1 MNSKFKRNP
10 KSANKQEGLKMQI
23 NEAES
28 YGWVVNDYQAREAYD
43 FACEYFGEEDLN
55 AQIVGTLSD
64 EELASS
70 LAFLFRMNDFR
81 EWEESLEGNEDGDED
96 DFDESCK
103 RTNKK
108 VVKESKEN
116 NLNINVNTI
125 ARQVNAAIKEAVTY
139 INSGDAYPTWHWIL
153 TSDDEYNYEI
163 VLGFNSGFEPNDNEF
178 IDSDGNGLCLKWA
191 RIKKNSAMNEYDI
204 DYEMPY
210 DEVTGDVWYSE
221 IFVNSFDETDTVKWL
236 IKDFTGYADQ
246 YLSND

>member
-1 MNSKFKRNP
+1 MNNKFKRNG

-43 FACEYFGEEDLN
+43 FACDYFGEEDLN

-81 EWEESLEGNEDGDED
+81 EWEESQEED
-96 DFDESCK
+96 DDIDESYK
-103 RTNKK
+103 RTM
-108 VVKESKEN
+108 KESENFLKESDM
-116 NLNINVNTI
+116 NINVNKL
-125 ARQVNAAIKEAVTY
+125 AKQVNEAIKEAATY
-139 INSGDAYPTWHWIL
+139 INADSNYPTWHWFL
-153 TSDDEYNYEI
+153 TSDDEYDYEL
-163 VLGFNSGFEPNDNEF
+163 VLGFSSGFEPNSSEF
-178 IDSDGNGLCLKWA
+178 VDSNGDGLCLKWA

-210 DEVTGDVWYSE
+210 DEVTGDVWDSE
-221 IFVNSFDETDTVKWL
+221 NSVNSYDETNTVEWL
-236 IKDFTGYADQ
+236 IKDFTEYADQ